1 MQLAL
6 PSGTAL
12 RQNCSLPV
20 MLLLELGFGVWA
32 FAETTEAAT
41 RAELTIIA
49 FIGYLSLGK
58 NRRLGKT
65 HNWTN
70 CSRWFGKSK
79 WISPSKW
86 PVIATRRNPANCRA
100 PITRVLSVFANAFL
114 SPNSWEC
121 DNICATSSPNCDLA
135 RSHH

>member
-32 FAETTEAAT
+32 LAEMTEAVT
-41 RAELTIIA
+41 RAKLTIIA
-49 FIGYLSLGK
+49 FIGIPFSWK
-58 NRRLGKT
+58 NRPLGKT
-65 HNWTN
+65 QNWTN
-70 CSRWFGKSK
+70 CSRWIEKSK

-86 PVIATRRNPANCRA
+86 RVVVTRRSPAYCRA
-100 PITRVLSVFANAFL
+100 PRGLYL
-114 SPNSWEC
+114 
-121 DNICATSSPNCDLA
+121 
-135 RSHH
+135 